1 MLSTSSI
8 VACFVTQNYIQDVHH
23 FIVNIKQH
31 NQVSVQDICKCYH
44 TFKASLKFFLDFV
57 RHEVGRSSGNVHSI
71 IVPVPWCFSTYTLRE
86 DEENGSEI
94 SIQNLYTQPSLLSRK
109 C

>member
-1 MLSTSSI
+1 MLS
-8 VACFVTQNYIQDVHH
+8 Y
-23 FIVNIKQH
+23 
-31 NQVSVQDICKCYH
+31 VQG
-44 TFKASLKFFLDFV
+44 FLKFFLDFV
-57 RHEVGRSSGNVHSI
+57 RHEVGSSSGNVHSI